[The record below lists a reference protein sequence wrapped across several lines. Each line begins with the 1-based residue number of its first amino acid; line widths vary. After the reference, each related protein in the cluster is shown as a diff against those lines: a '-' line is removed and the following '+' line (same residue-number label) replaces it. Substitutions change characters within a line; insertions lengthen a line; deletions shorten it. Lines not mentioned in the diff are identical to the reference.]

1 MTEYQTHE
9 FDVVIIGA
17 GGAGLR
23 AAIEASSK
31 GAKTALICKSLLG
44 KAHTVMAEGGVAAAM
59 GNLDPDDGWKTHFV
73 DTFKAGKM
81 LNNWKTVEIYT
92 KEAPERV
99 WELERWGAVFDRTAE
114 GKISQRPFGG
124 HSYRRLC
131 HVGDRTG
138 LELIRTLQEHGVHQ
152 GIEIFM
158 EMTITRLL
166 KDGDKISGCFGYTR
180 AEGALHLF
188 KAKAVIIATGGL
200 GKLWK
205 VTSNSWEC
213 TGDGFALSYEAGAE
227 LQDMEF
233 VQFHPTGMVWPPG
246 VRGILVTE
254 AVRGEGGIL
263 TNSEGD
269 RFMKNYDPDKME
281 LSSRDV
287 VSKAIYQETQA
298 GRGSPHGGVF
308 LDISHL
314 DGEKIKKKLPSMY
327 EQFYKLADLDIT
339 KEPMEVGP
347 TTHYMMGGVKA
358 ESETQSTNVPGLYA
372 AGEVACGLHGAT
384 RLGGNSLSDLIVFGK
399 RAGEAAAEYALGLS
413 AMPNINEA
421 ELTDEIE
428 QLHAPLERTDGENPY
443 AIMEELQ
450 NIMQDKV
457 GIWRTG
463 ELMAEAIE
471 DILKL
476 RERAKSTSVSGGKA
490 FNPGWHLARDLPHM
504 LELAE
509 TVARSA
515 HAREESR
522 GAHTRDDFPDRLD
535 DTWGKVNHI
544 VIKSGEEAQIRQ
556 EPVPEMPDELKALF
570 TDKEVA
576 QSA

>member
-399 RAGEAAAEYALGLS
+399 RAGEAAAEYALGQS
-413 AMPNINEA
+413 AMPNINEDD
-421 ELTDEIE
+421 LNREIE